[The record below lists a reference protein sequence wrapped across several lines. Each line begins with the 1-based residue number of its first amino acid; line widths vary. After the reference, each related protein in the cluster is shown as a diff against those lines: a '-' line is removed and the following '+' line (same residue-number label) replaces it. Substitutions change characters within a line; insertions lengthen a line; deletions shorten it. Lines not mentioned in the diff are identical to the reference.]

1 MLVTPAHSHHHHLHT
16 ARHCALVS
24 TVLLLGGCASMAP
37 HDNLPA
43 LPVAAHYAAGNS
55 PQTGSNPTSIGW
67 REYFTDPELQRLILE
82 ALQSNRDL
90 RIAVL
95 HVEESRAAYGIQRA
109 AWFPVINAQAGMD
122 RSRVPAD
129 LNLTKQKLQGNE
141 FQVKL
146 GMASWEIDFWG
157 RIRSLQDAAL
167 ATYLATDAAQ
177 HATQISL
184 ISQVADAYLNLREL
198 DERIRLAGKSIDSR
212 AETLRIFSRRV
223 AVGSSSRFELT
234 QVQTLLTQ
242 AQTLGAQL
250 RQARAA
256 ALNALTLLTGASVN
270 IPTTENF
277 SNTDG
282 MPIELRAGLPSDLLL
297 QRPDIIAA
305 EHQLE
310 AANANIGAAR
320 AAFFPRVA
328 LTASFGT
335 ASAKFDGL
343 FAADSQAWVFSPS
356 ISLPIFDGGSRR
368 NNLSLTEARRDLA
381 VASYEKTVQSAFRDV
396 SDALSARHWLR
407 EQLEIA
413 QSALTTQQE
422 RVRLSRLRYAAGTS
436 AFLEVLDAER
446 DLLVAEQQLVQT
458 RRLLLSSHVSLYAAL
473 GGGSMAFGPNSPS
486 PTGEPAQGVRTP

>member
-1 MLVTPAHSHHHHLHT
+1 
-16 ARHCALVS
+16 
-24 TVLLLGGCASMAP
+24 MAP
-37 HDNLPA
+37 HYSLPA
-43 LPVAAHYAAGNS
+43 LPVAAHYADAGNA
-55 PQTGSNPTSIGW
+55 PQAGSNAASIGW

-82 ALQSNRDL
+82 ALRSNRDL

-109 AWFPVINAQAGMD
+109 AWFPVINAQAGVD

-129 LNLTKQKLQGNE
+129 LNLTQKKLQGNE
-141 FQVKL
+141 FKVEL

-177 HATQISL
+177 HATEISL

-198 DERIRLAGKSIDSR
+198 DERIRLAGRSIDSR

-270 IPTTENF
+270 LPTTENF
-277 SNTDG
+277 SDTYG
-282 MPIELRAGLPSDLLL
+282 MPVELRAGLPSDLLL

-305 EHQLE
+305 EHQLA

-381 VASYEKTVQSAFRDV
+381 VASYEQTVQSAFRDV

-413 QSALTTQQE
+413 QSALATQQE
-422 RVRLSRLRYAAGTS
+422 RVRLSRLRYDAGTS

-458 RRLLLSSHVSLYAAL
+458 QRLLLSSHVSLYAAL
-473 GGGSMAFGPNSPS
+473 GGGSMAFGPNNPS